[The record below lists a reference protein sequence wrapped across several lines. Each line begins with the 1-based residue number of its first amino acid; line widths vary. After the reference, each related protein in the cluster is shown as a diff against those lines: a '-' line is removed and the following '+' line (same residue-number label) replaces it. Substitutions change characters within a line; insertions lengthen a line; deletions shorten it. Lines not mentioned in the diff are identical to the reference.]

1 MKTVVPIRNKQAV
14 KEFIRFT
21 NQVYFE
27 AGWNFGA
34 IATNINGMMEY
45 MELLGYEG
53 DIDELIKDMIT
64 QRQKAPLFEKD
75 DKIKT
80 VGYCCTPAF
89 AAIYKLQNEII
100 MVPIPAPEPILMD
113 KFPAH

>member
-27 AGWNFGA
+27 VGGNLGP
-34 IATNINGMMEY
+34 IAANTNGMMKF
-45 MELLGYEG
+45 MEHLGYEG

-64 QRQKAPLFEKD
+64 QNQRTPLFERKG
-75 DKIKT
+75 KIRT

-89 AAIYKLQNEII
+89 AAIYKLQNEVI
-100 MVPIPAPEPILMD
+100 MVPIPTPEPILMD
-113 KFPAH
+113 KFPIH

>member
-1 MKTVVPIRNKQAV
+1 MKTIVPIRNKQAV

-27 AGWNFGA
+27 AGGNFGA

-64 QRQKAPLFEKD
+64 QQQKAPLFEKD

-80 VGYCCTPAF
+80 VGYCSTPAF
-89 AAIYKLQNEII
+89 AAIYKLKNEII

-113 KFPAH
+113 KFPVN